1 MLENDIALK
10 NIEMGKKV
18 KASQASFDKLHE
30 IVLKM
35 NREDLSPE
43 DRQKL
48 RAEHAELDKDP
59 IFVEWKV
66 LLSDLT
72 ETISQY
78 VTIKQDLREM
88 RAEARRTDQR
98 SEISLPEDALES
110 RSSEQSAQPREV
122 SAAAAACTTAKS
134 KFFFITVLIFNLFG
148 KLLSRSLAKELK
160 SVPLTLSLL
169 CS

>member
-1 MLENDIALK
+1 MK
-10 NIEMGKKV
+10 KKV
-18 KASQASFDKLHE
+18 EASQASFDKLHE

-88 RAEARRTDQR
+88 RAEAHRTDQR
-98 SEISLPEDALES
+98 SEISLPKDALES

-122 SAAAAACTTAKS
+122 SLRSDSVAALEPPACTRAKS
-134 KFFFITVLIFNLFG
+134 KNF
-148 KLLSRSLAKELK
+148 S
-160 SVPLTLSLL
+160 LSLL
-169 CS
+169 WLVTLLAISHFVLCFWHMYHVRLLYTALQLAS